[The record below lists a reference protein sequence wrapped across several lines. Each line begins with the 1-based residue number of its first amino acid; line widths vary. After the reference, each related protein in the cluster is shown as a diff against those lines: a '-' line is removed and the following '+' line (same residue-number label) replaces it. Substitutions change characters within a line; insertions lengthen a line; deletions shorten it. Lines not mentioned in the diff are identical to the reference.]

1 MPSRTVPN
9 APSIDASSWSEE
21 QQKQFLE
28 ALMGASPTSFRSR
41 GLHSSEMSDTSTPGE
56 MIPADLSLREPGIE
70 LRAGVAPTPLRKLM
84 PLVHL
89 ITIWVLLGY
98 FVLFQEPKLFQARV
112 GSVARSPNWGRWA
125 ELYRTSADAGSF
137 LGIHVVVRWANLS
150 SQKKLNLCIKAILLG
165 VHIASDG
172 VACCSHTVR
181 ICECVCDS
189 MSLSLH

>member
-1 MPSRTVPN
+1 MVPD

-41 GLHSSEMSDTSTPGE
+41 GFHSSEMSDSSTPVE
-56 MIPADLSLREPGIE
+56 MTQPAPSVREPGSE
-70 LRAGVAPTPLRKLM
+70 LPAGVAPTPLRKLM

-112 GSVARSPNWGRWA
+112 GSVARSRNWRRWA
-125 ELYRTSADAGSF
+125 ELCRTNADAGSF
-137 LGIHVVVRWANLS
+137 LGIHVVVRFAKS
-150 SQKKLNLCIKAILLG
+150 
-165 VHIASDG
+165 VFPEAS
-172 VACCSHTVR
+172 
-181 ICECVCDS
+181 
-189 MSLSLH
+189 